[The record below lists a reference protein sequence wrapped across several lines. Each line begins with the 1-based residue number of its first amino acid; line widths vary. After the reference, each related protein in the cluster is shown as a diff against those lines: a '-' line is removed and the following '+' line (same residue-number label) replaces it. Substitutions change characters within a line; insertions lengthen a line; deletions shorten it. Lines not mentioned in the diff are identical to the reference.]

1 MGFRQKIS
9 GVLLA
14 ALLAVPLGARG
25 EEPPAVQMDFGY
37 ASRYVFRGVERAGSS
52 AQAAVE
58 FNRDSFHGGMRTN
71 LPFESGETR
80 EVNLH
85 VACTW
90 QPVDVLS
97 LGASVAQRWFSQVPG
112 GGVKRSLEA
121 GLTATLAPING
132 ITPGLA
138 YYHDFNFRSDT
149 AQVSLAHS
157 IPLVKWGAF
166 LDLNLFAGWATGK
179 DWRPDAPGPRS
190 RDSYGYWGGEA
201 LLPYRIG
208 AHSTVTAGLHYADA
222 SGRSP
227 SDGPFGRPAR
237 RNLWATLGVNLDF

>member
-1 MGFRQKIS
+1 MRFRQTIPL
-9 GVLLA
+9 VLLT
-14 ALLAVPLGARG
+14 ALLAVPRGARG
-25 EEPPAVQMDFGY
+25 GEPPAVQLDFGY
-37 ASRYVFRGVERAGSS
+37 TSRYVFRGVERAGSS

-58 FNRDSFHGGMRTN
+58 FNRDSLHGGVGTN

-85 VACTW
+85 VAYTW
-90 QPVDVLS
+90 QPADGLS
-97 LGASVAQRWFSQVPG
+97 LEAAVAQRWFSAVPG
-112 GGVKRSLEA
+112 GGAKRSLET

-132 ITPGLA
+132 FTPGLA

-157 IPLVKWGAF
+157 IALVRWGAF
-166 LDLNLFAGWATGK
+166 LDLNFFAGWTTGK
-179 DWRPDAPGPRS
+179 DWRPKSPGLRR

-222 SGRSP
+222 WGRSP
-227 SDGPFGRPAR
+227 ANGPFGLPAR
-237 RNLWATLGVNLDF
+237 RNLWVTLGVNLDF

>member
-14 ALLAVPLGARG
+14 ALLAVPRGAHG
-25 EEPPAVQMDFGY
+25 EEPPGVQMDFGY
-37 ASRYVFRGVERAGSS
+37 ASRYVFRGVERTGPS

-58 FNRDSFHGGMRTN
+58 FNRDSFRGGVETN
-71 LPFESGETR
+71 LPFASGESR

-85 VACTW
+85 AAYTW
-90 QPVDVLS
+90 QPADDLS
-97 LGASVAQRWFSQVPG
+97 LETSVAQRWFSAVPG
-112 GGVKRSLEA
+112 GGVKRSLET

-132 ITPGLA
+132 FTPGLA

-157 IPLVKWGAF
+157 IALVKWGAF
-166 LDLNLFAGWATGK
+166 IDLNFFAGWTTGK
-179 DWRPDAPGPRS
+179 DWRPESPGPSR

-201 LLPYRIG
+201 RLPYRIG
-208 AHSTVTAGLHYADA
+208 AHSTVTAGLNYADA
-222 SGRSP
+222 SGRSRAN
-227 SDGPFGRPAR
+227 GPFGLPAR
-237 RNLWATLGVNLDF
+237 RSLWVTLGVNLDF